1 MAGVLLTHCYYLAD
15 WSVSRFT
22 YTEREGLYGPEH
34 TRNGY
39 DTVAL
44 VVTNPHPV
52 DASFRVE
59 IFGANGIEL
68 TRPQGPGGSG
78 LFDADFGFPASATL
92 APRNQIRLFLD
103 TTSSN
108 VEYRAFGWARIWSSL
123 PLVLA
128 AQAYNQ
134 WGRAGD
140 YIPIVSAD
148 ALLGLPAQLPG
159 TPPGS
164 TPRPPDPAGVEPPAF
179 DAPPPMVD
187 PKLYDKLDALLAR
200 AHVAEANAKSTAATA
215 TATILELDPRAIT
228 EAVKSRRSFW
238 SRLGWGDT
246 K

>member
-1 MAGVLLTHCYYLAD
+1 MAGVLLTHSYYLTD
-15 WSVSRFT
+15 WSVGRYT
-22 YTEREGLYGPEH
+22 YTEQEGLYGPTV

-39 DTVAL
+39 ETVTL

-59 IFGANGIEL
+59 IFSTSGIEL

-134 WGRAGD
+134 WGRVGD
-140 YIPIVSAD
+140 YIPIVPGD
-148 ALLGLPAQLPG
+148 ALMGSPAQLPG
-159 TPPGS
+159 APPGS
-164 TPRPPDPAGVEPPAF
+164 TPPPPDPIAPPSF

-200 AHVAEANAKSTAATA
+200 SSAARATAQATADTAAGRM
-215 TATILELDPRAIT
+215 LDFDPRAIT
-228 EAVKSRRSFW
+228 AAVKARSGFW
-238 SRLGWGDT
+238 SFFRRDG
-246 K
+246 